1 MPDWETGADAAA
13 IAENYARYLLPA
25 FFTTLAS
32 ETLKHAQ
39 VRPGDTALDVACG
52 TGVVTFEVAQLVGE
66 LGRAVGVDID
76 PTMLAIAERIRT
88 SRAGLTEQQ
97 ATAQR
102 RPAVEEVRL
111 DVSCPAQES
120 SVKRFIRKQT
130 LRKVV
135 TVRFSNVDRD
145 NRPMADVFLPG
156 GRSLKALVQTRFPPR
171 P

>member
-1 MPDWETGADAAA
+1 MNPSDQWQCRPFGSSRHSLNARPAVLMVLAFVLFPAAA
-13 IAENYARYLLPA
+13 QGSGAEQS
-25 FFTTLAS
+25 FTGKVV
-32 ETLKHAQ
+32 E
-39 VRPGDTALDVACG
+39 VAC
-52 TGVVTFEVAQLVGE
+52 
-66 LGRAVGVDID
+66 
-76 PTMLAIAERIRT
+76 AEIGIIVKIRVT

-130 LRKVV
+130 LRKVL
-135 TVRFSNVDRD
+135 TVRFSNVDRG

-156 GRSLKALVQTRFPPR
+156 GRSLIALVQTRFPPR
-171 P
+171 R